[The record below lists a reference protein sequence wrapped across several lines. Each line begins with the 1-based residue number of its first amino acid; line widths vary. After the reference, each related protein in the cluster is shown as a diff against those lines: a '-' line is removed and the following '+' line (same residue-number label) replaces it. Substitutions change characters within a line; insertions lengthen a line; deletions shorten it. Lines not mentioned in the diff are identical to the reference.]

1 MKHGLLLFPKSCG
14 AGGPDAFAWW
24 ISEAAA
30 LGIDLQQ
37 AFFEDMTVEF
47 CRHTMFRLCG
57 EDIDKP
63 DFVIMRG
70 YCAEVSVAFET
81 AGIPVFN
88 RWAAMAASLNK
99 VITHNQLV
107 AAGIPTPR
115 TFWSPVP
122 PAYQKACEILGSN
135 VFVAKQPDSS
145 RGCNVYLVHDAD
157 EYAAANTA
165 CGGNM
170 LVQEYIASSHGRD
183 LRVWTVGDTAVAQVL
198 RHSETSF
205 LSNFSQGG
213 SASPFPL
220 APVAAAMAVGAANAI
235 GLDIAGVDL
244 LFTADGNYT
253 VCEVNGNAGFRTL
266 SATGGPN
273 IIKMYME
280 YIHSKVYGN

>member
-30 LGIDLQQ
+30 LGIELRQ
-37 AFFEDMTVEF
+37 AFFEDITVEF
-47 CRHTMFRLCG
+47 CRHTEFRLYG
-57 EDIDKP
+57 ERIGKP

-70 YCAEVSVAFET
+70 YCAEISTAFET

-99 VITHNQLV
+99 VITHNLLV

-122 PAYQKACEILGSN
+122 SAYQTVCAMLESN
-135 VFVAKQPDSS
+135 VFVAKRPDSS
-145 RGCNVYLVHDAD
+145 RGYDVYLVHDAD
-157 EYAAANTA
+157 EYAHACTA
-165 CGGNM
+165 CNGNM

-183 LRVWTVGDTAVAQVL
+183 LRVWTVGTAAVAQVL
-198 RHSETSF
+198 RHSDTSF

-213 SASPFPL
+213 SASPFALTPE
-220 APVAAAMAVGAANAI
+220 AAAMAVSASNAI

-244 LFTADGNYT
+244 LFTADGNHT

-266 SATGGPN
+266 SAIGGPN
-273 IIKMYME
+273 IIKLYME